1 MASAAD
7 SYGYAPVYAAVPASI
22 ASFGIQELDAA
33 AGLPDKFEVYG
44 TDMQVLRAYL
54 DPGEKILAEPGALV
68 YMSEGIR
75 AGCDESDC
83 FGRCISC
90 SPCCMAT
97 FEAKEDNT
105 YVALTP
111 VRPAKVLPV
120 SLGGRRF
127 LAKDRAFFASLGA
140 VEVNFDVDTNP
151 LTCCCGGQGL
161 IRQVIKGDGMAFI
174 GAMGVIT
181 HKTLA
186 PGETLL
192 VDTNS
197 LVSWEDSVEFDVRT
211 TGGCCTCCCAGEG
224 LFNTKLTGPG
234 EVFLQSY
241 SHGKFKNYAIEWY
254 LGNRASAGLARFASR
269 GGAAADPFG
278 APPAADTEVIQRRGN
293 TAPAPVPAAAP
304 MDRKGR

>member
-1 MASAAD
+1 MLLIGDITFPRWNGDDQFDPYITEKQLDDALNHGKS
-7 SYGYAPVYAAVPASI
+7 
-22 ASFGIQELDAA
+22 LDAA
-33 AGLPDKFEVYG
+33 ERTAGANEFLSVNSDANITGKLLLKAVDKR
-44 TDMQVLRAYL
+44 RA
-54 DPGEKILAEPGALV
+54 DVVRFMVERGADL
-68 YMSEGIR
+68 
-75 AGCDESDC
+75 
-83 FGRCISC
+83 
-90 SPCCMAT
+90 
-97 FEAKEDNT
+97 
-105 YVALTP
+105 
-111 VRPAKVLPV
+111 
-120 SLGGRRF
+120 
-127 LAKDRAFFASLGA
+127 
-140 VEVNFDVDTNP
+140 
-151 LTCCCGGQGL
+151 
-161 IRQVIKGDGMAFI
+161 
-174 GAMGVIT
+174 GVIT

-293 TAPAPVPAAAP
+293 NAPAPVPAAAP

>member
-1 MASAAD
+1 MHATHW
-7 SYGYAPVYAAVPASI
+7 
-22 ASFGIQELDAA
+22 L
-33 AGLPDKFEVYG
+33 
-44 TDMQVLRAYL
+44 
-54 DPGEKILAEPGALV
+54 
-68 YMSEGIR
+68 
-75 AGCDESDC
+75 
-83 FGRCISC
+83 IS
-90 SPCCMAT
+90 T
-97 FEAKEDNT
+97 Q
-105 YVALTP
+105 
-111 VRPAKVLPV
+111 
-120 SLGGRRF
+120 
-127 LAKDRAFFASLGA
+127 
-140 VEVNFDVDTNP
+140 VDTNP

-278 APPAADTEVIQRRGN
+278 APPAADTEVIQRRGA
-293 TAPAPVPAAAP
+293 APAPVPAAAP

>member
-1 MASAAD
+1 MGTMLNHRC
-7 SYGYAPVYAAVPASI
+7 YGPRFNRGGTQTRSSCYRS
-22 ASFGIQELDAA
+22 SK
-33 AGLPDKFEVYG
+33 AGGP
-44 TDMQVLRAYL
+44 
-54 DPGEKILAEPGALV
+54 
-68 YMSEGIR
+68 
-75 AGCDESDC
+75 
-83 FGRCISC
+83 
-90 SPCCMAT
+90 
-97 FEAKEDNT
+97 
-105 YVALTP
+105 
-111 VRPAKVLPV
+111 RPKP
-120 SLGGRRF
+120 
-127 LAKDRAFFASLGA
+127 
-140 VEVNFDVDTNP
+140 
-151 LTCCCGGQGL
+151 
-161 IRQVIKGDGMAFI
+161 
-174 GAMGVIT
+174 T

-293 TAPAPVPAAAP
+293 NAPAPVPAAAP

>member
-1 MASAAD
+1 MSRPRSQVKINFPPWYGNGRNPYRAHREIDQALDNGD
-7 SYGYAPVYAAVPASI
+7 S
-22 ASFGIQELDAA
+22 L
-33 AGLPDKFEVYG
+33 
-44 TDMQVLRAYL
+44 
-54 DPGEKILAEPGALV
+54 
-68 YMSEGIR
+68 
-75 AGCDESDC
+75 
-83 FGRCISC
+83 
-90 SPCCMAT
+90 
-97 FEAKEDNT
+97 
-105 YVALTP
+105 
-111 VRPAKVLPV
+111 
-120 SLGGRRF
+120 
-127 LAKDRAFFASLGA
+127 
-140 VEVNFDVDTNP
+140 
-151 LTCCCGGQGL
+151 
-161 IRQVIKGDGMAFI
+161 
-174 GAMGVIT
+174 GVIT

-278 APPAADTEVIQRRGN
+278 APPAADTEVVQRRGN
-293 TAPAPVPAAAP
+293 IAPAPVPAAAP